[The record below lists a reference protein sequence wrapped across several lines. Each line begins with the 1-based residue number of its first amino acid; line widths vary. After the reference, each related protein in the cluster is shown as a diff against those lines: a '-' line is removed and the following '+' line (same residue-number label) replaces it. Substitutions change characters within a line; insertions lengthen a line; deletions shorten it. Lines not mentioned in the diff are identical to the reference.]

1 MGDKGKP
8 SSNIGRDITQKKSL
22 MSLCVGS
29 AGADKHAQGE
39 AVGANGA
46 ENGHCRPPGEWPGLG
61 TWDQPQGPALT
72 LVGKWK
78 GNSFGF

>member
-39 AVGANGA
+39 AVGANGSF
-46 ENGHCRPPGEWPGLG
+46 ELHPEKLG
-61 TWDQPQGPALT
+61 
-72 LVGKWK
+72 
-78 GNSFGF
+78 

>member
-39 AVGANGA
+39 AVGASKRLRRLDSL
-46 ENGHCRPPGEWPGLG
+46 ES
-61 TWDQPQGPALT
+61 TQ
-72 LVGKWK
+72 
-78 GNSFGF
+78 

>member
-1 MGDKGKP
+1 
-8 SSNIGRDITQKKSL
+8 